1 MNQDE
6 YERMAAVE
14 QSLWWYRGLHAIQ
27 NQRLAGLGLTQGSR
41 VLDAGCGTGGFLQH
55 LQRLLPDLDY
65 SGLEFNAAAAQHARH
80 KTGLMITIGS
90 VNAMPYADDS
100 FDAIISNDVLCHA
113 GVQQTDALQEFLRC
127 LKPGG
132 HLLLN
137 LPAYVWMRSAH
148 DHHVHNARRY
158 TAGGASALLL
168 GSGFRLV
175 RAGYWNS
182 LLFPLMLVHRLTAGQ
197 SQQSSDVQMIA
208 PWLNRLF
215 LGVVRLEARL
225 EKLGLGLPFGGS
237 VWLLAQRPAKI

>member
-6 YERMAAVE
+6 YERMAALE
-14 QSLWWYRGLHAIQ
+14 QSLWWYRALHAIQ
-27 NQRLAGLGLTQGSR
+27 RQRLAALGLAPGSR

-55 LQRLLPDLDY
+55 LQQFLPGLAY
-65 SGLEFNAAAAQHARH
+65 SGLEFNSAAAEHARH
-80 KTGLMITIGS
+80 KTGMMITIGS
-90 VNAMPYADDS
+90 VNTMPYADGS
-100 FDAIISNDVLCHA
+100 FDAIVSNDVLNHA
-113 GVQQTDALQEFLRC
+113 GVQQTEALQEFLRC

-137 LPAYVWMRSAH
+137 LPAFAWMRSAH

-158 TAGGASALLL
+158 TAGGASTLLVS
-168 GSGFRLV
+168 SGFRVL

-182 LLFPLMLVHRLTAGQ
+182 LLFPLMLVHRLTVGQ

-215 LGVVRLEARL
+215 LAIVSQEARL
-225 EKLGLGLPFGGS
+225 QRLGLGLPFGGS
-237 VWLLAQRPAKI
+237 VWLLAQRPAEI